1 MDRCELVIPCYNE
14 AERLDPKAL
23 GQLLDDPNVS
33 VLFVD
38 DGSEDD
44 TALRLGQIIAAH
56 PGRTQVLSLE
66 KNRGK
71 AEAVRLGLLDACNRG
86 AGVVGYLDA
95 DLATSPAEIL
105 RLVRVLHERH
115 ASVVIGARIAL
126 LGRDIDRSPS
136 RHYLGRV
143 FATFASMALR
153 MPIYDTQCGAKVLR
167 VTPAVLAA
175 LRTPFLSRWAFDVE
189 LIGRLLRGSQGI
201 APVPPEYFH
210 EEPLLAWRDVKG
222 SKLSAG
228 HMARALYDL
237 TQIARTL
244 RKRGE

>member
-1 MDRCELVIPCYNE
+1 MDRCELVIPCFNE
-14 AERLDPKAL
+14 AERLDPAAL
-23 GQLLDDPNVS
+23 AQLLADPNVH

-44 TALRLGQIIAAH
+44 TPLRLEQVVSAH
-56 PGRTQVLSLE
+56 PMRMQVLTLE
-66 KNRGK
+66 QNGGK
-71 AEAVRLGLLDACNRG
+71 AEAVRRGLLDACSRG
-86 AGVVGYLDA
+86 AAVVGYLDA
-95 DLATSPAEIL
+95 DLATSPSEIL
-105 RLVRVLHERH
+105 RLVRVLHERA

-126 LGRDIDRSPS
+126 LGREIDRSPS

-153 MPIYDTQCGAKVLR
+153 MPIYDTQCGAKVMR
-167 VTPAVLAA
+167 VTPALLSA
-175 LRTPFLSRWAFDVE
+175 LREPFMSRWAFDVE
-189 LIGRLLRGSQGI
+189 LIGRLLRGGNGI

-222 SKLSAG
+222 SKLSTS

-237 TQIARTL
+237 GRIASTL
-244 RKRGE
+244 RKRGR

>member
-1 MDRCELVIPCYNE
+1 MDRCQLVIPCYNE
-14 AERLDPKAL
+14 AERLDPVAL
-23 GQLLDDPNVS
+23 AQLLDDPNVS

-38 DGSEDD
+38 DGSVDD
-44 TALRLGQIIAAH
+44 TSLRLEQIASAH
-56 PGRTQVLSLE
+56 PDRMFVLTLE
-66 KNRGK
+66 QNCGK
-71 AEAVRLGLLDACNRG
+71 AEAVRRGLLDACRSG
-86 AGVVGYLDA
+86 AAVVGYLDA

-105 RLVRVLHERH
+105 RLVRVLHERS

-153 MPIYDTQCGAKVLR
+153 MPVYDTQCGAKVMR
-167 VTPAVLAA
+167 VTPALLAA
-175 LRTPFLSRWAFDVE
+175 LDEPFMSRWAFDVE
-189 LIGRLLRGSQGI
+189 LIGRLLRGSKGI
-201 APVPPEYFH
+201 APIPPEYFH

-222 SKLSAG
+222 SKLSTG

-237 TQIARTL
+237 GRIARTL